1 MFYSISNKNFIERI
15 IPQKKDNSCVSSSVA
30 HGIAILMNRFSYN
43 SFFPSILF
51 LYYNGREEKGAD
63 SGAYIENILKGV
75 QKYGIVPENL
85 FPYESSN
92 ILIKPPDSLYEL
104 SEQFPIEFRFEKFSN
119 SDTKRHHV
127 LNFIRERL
135 WNGDLI
141 IADIR
146 GGKLDHTILI
156 YGIDE
161 RNRMFLCYDPTIS
174 ITTISFEKEIF
185 DRKDL
190 YSIHCKFPNK
200 IPNFILQNEPLEKEK
215 NNVKEIIEPHTFET
229 HSLPRKFDFIITG
242 QNLKASLITFFLRKH
257 GNNRNILFIDKSHE
271 NMIQTDPV
279 INDIKFGSYES
290 FNHSTL
296 KYL

>member
-1 MFYSISNKNFIERI
+1 
-15 IPQKKDNSCVSSSVA
+15 
-30 HGIAILMNRFSYN
+30 MNVFSYN

-92 ILIKPPDSLYEL
+92 ILMKPPDSLYEL
-104 SEQFPIEFRFEKFSN
+104 SHQFPIEFRFEKFSN
-119 SDTKRHHV
+119 SDTKQHHF

-161 RNRMFLCYDPTIS
+161 
-174 ITTISFEKEIF
+174 
-185 DRKDL
+185 
-190 YSIHCKFPNK
+190 
-200 IPNFILQNEPLEKEK
+200 
-215 NNVKEIIEPHTFET
+215 
-229 HSLPRKFDFIITG
+229 
-242 QNLKASLITFFLRKH
+242 
-257 GNNRNILFIDKSHE
+257 
-271 NMIQTDPV
+271 
-279 INDIKFGSYES
+279 
-290 FNHSTL
+290 
-296 KYL
+296 

>member
-15 IPQKKDNSCVSSSVA
+15 IPQKVDNSCVSSSVA

-92 ILIKPPDSLYEL
+92 ILMKPPDSLYEL
-104 SEQFPIEFRFEKFSN
+104 SDQFPIEFRFEKFSN
-119 SDTKRHHV
+119 SDTKQHHF

-161 RNRMFLCYDPTIS
+161 RNRMFLCYDPRFS
-174 ITTISFEKEIF
+174 ITPISFENEIF
-185 DRKDL
+185 DKKDL

-200 IPNFILQNEPLEKEK
+200 IPNFVLQNEPLEKKK
-215 NNVKEIIEPHTFET
+215 NNVKEIIEE
-229 HSLPRKFDFIITG
+229 
-242 QNLKASLITFFLRKH
+242 NL
-257 GNNRNILFIDKSHE
+257 D
-271 NMIQTDPV
+271 
-279 INDIKFGSYES
+279 
-290 FNHSTL
+290 
-296 KYL
+296 